1 MEHLS
6 IAQACF
12 ETLASIVGLVGLR
25 TEHQHP
31 HRPEEE
37 SLWLTSLQ
45 ANVASSLMLVD
56 GVATFAV
63 VARSRRATRAVHA
76 VTVQG
81 IGVAAG
87 LAFVTL
93 PYSDAPS
100 EVVAVFAALVALA
113 LVCRTAVVGVDVFDS
128 S

>member
-12 ETLASIVGLVGLR
+12 ETIAAIVGLVGLR

-45 ANVASSLMLVD
+45 ANAASSVLLVD
-56 GVATFAV
+56 GVATAV
-63 VARSRRATRAVHA
+63 TVARPRWRAVHA

-81 IGVAAG
+81 IGIASG

-93 PYSDAPS
+93 PYSEAPA
-100 EVVAVFAALVALA
+100 EVAGVFASLVALA
-113 LVCRTAVVGVDVFDS
+113 LACRTAIVAAEEWNRK
-128 S
+128 